1 MRERPTGQRRDAR
14 RRPAATAARSAV
26 ERHRPGRA
34 AAGHACDRPPSA
46 GAHPG
51 AWWGS
56 TAVHPLDWGA
66 YVLLCVGPLALLAKR
81 AYPRGVL
88 AVVFAAT
95 ATYALIGYPAGP
107 VFLSLIVAFWFVVS
121 RGDRVVAL
129 VCIAS
134 GWVVFLCLPWAI
146 GTGGRPSAAQAAGL
160 AAWLLVLLFAGEA
173 VRSRRERV
181 AAVRRGREQ
190 EGLRRAEEE
199 RLRIARD
206 LHDVLAHN
214 ISLINVQSG
223 VALHLLDERPEQART
238 ALAVIN
244 DASAEALRE
253 IRSVLGVL
261 RQVDERAPRRPAA
274 SLERLPDLISRSAAA
289 GLDVDV
295 RIDGEPRPLPS
306 DVDLAAYRIVQES
319 LTNVTRHAR
328 TERARV
334 RVRYAEHE
342 LALEVDDD
350 GSGGGD
356 GRATG
361 PPAGTGD
368 GARATGPAAGTGDGG
383 RATGSAAGTGNGSS
397 ACVSGPR
404 RSAASSAPDRGP
416 TAASASAR
424 DCRWEAGH
432 DPGAARRRPGAR
444 PRRLSRVVGRAAG
457 DRGGRRG
464 RRRRASRAPGDRA
477 DARRR
482 ADGHPDADP
491 RRPGGDTDDHRGS
504 GADGDPGGDPD
515 HVRARRVRVR
525 GDPFRRVRVPGQ
537 GHRARRS
544 DRGDPRWSPAAM
556 RCCRPA

>member
-1 MRERPTGQRRDAR
+1 MLAVGRQRRQRDLLLSAIVLAVQLFGTHAIAR
-14 RRPAATAARSAV
+14 HHV
-26 ERHRPGRA
+26 
-34 AAGHACDRPPSA
+34 

-56 TAVHPLDWGA
+56 TEVHSLDWGA

-129 VCIAS
+129 VCITA

-173 VRSRRERV
+173 VRARRERV

-350 GSGGGD
+350 GSGGDGDD

-361 PPAGTGD
+361 PAP
-368 GARATGPAAGTGDGG
+368 PTGDGG
-383 RATGSAAGTGNGSS
+383 RATGSAAGTGNGI
-397 ACVSGPR
+397 
-404 RSAASSAPDRGP
+404 
-416 TAASASAR
+416 
-424 DCRWEAGH
+424 
-432 DPGAARRRPGAR
+432 
-444 PRRLSRVVGRAAG
+444 VGMRERAAAL
-457 DRGGRRG
+457 GGEL
-464 RRRRASRAPGDRA
+464 RAGP
-477 DARRR
+477 R
-482 ADGHPDADP
+482 ADGGFRVSARLPL
-491 RRPGGDTDDHRGS
+491 GG
-504 GADGDPGGDPD
+504 
-515 HVRARRVRVR
+515 
-525 GDPFRRVRVPGQ
+525 
-537 GHRARRS
+537 
-544 DRGDPRWSPAAM
+544 AA
-556 RCCRPA
+556 